1 MYLCIYSYQCSKSG
15 WNEKEKF
22 EEMFDAKAYYLIASD
37 QSERVAFC
45 HFRFDM
51 DFDNEVVY
59 WFPNF

>member
-15 WNEKEKF
+15 WNEKEKC